1 MKSVYFLIIFTFYTS
16 FFAFAQKQDIDS
28 LNKTLAKFQ
37 TMPKFESDTNYI
49 NTLNILAF
57 KYRTINSDT
66 TLILAEKTKQLAE
79 KSRYEIGRIEA
90 IKNIGIF
97 YDVKGNYAKA
107 AECFLEALFFAEK
120 IKYQKGIGSLYNN
133 VANIYHNEGKYT
145 EALDMYFKALKIT
158 EKIGDKQEIA
168 YSLNNIGNI
177 YQSQEKYK
185 DALINY
191 FKSLKIRE
199 AMGNKQGIAR
209 SLNNIANVYEK
220 QEKLDEALE
229 YNLQS
234 LKIKKEISDKRGI
247 AASLNNMANIYVQ
260 QGKYKEAL
268 ENYLQ
273 SLEIKIAIGDKRGI
287 AYSKNGL
294 AKTYL
299 ALKDYKQALLF
310 AEEGLQLS
318 QKIGEKEEIR
328 NINEILSN
336 IYEATN
342 KPHKALYY
350 HKQFKIYADSLNNNE
365 IEKKTANLQIQY
377 EHDKKIAA
385 IETEQIKKDLEQKTA
400 LQAQKFQRDALITG
414 FLVLFIIALLILRNL
429 QKEKKAKIV
438 LQAKNIEILDQ
449 KAEIEQ
455 AKEEIMV
462 QSEEI
467 LHTHTKLQDAFK
479 TLNKKNED
487 IIASINT
494 AKRIQNAMLPDREE
508 ITRSLPE
515 HFILFMPRDIV
526 SGDFYW
532 FANKGDKTI
541 IAVSDCTGHGI
552 PGALMSMIGMNIL
565 DEIVNTKNI
574 TLPDKILYQLH
585 KDIHHALQHEKTEAR
600 EGMDIAIIVIEKSMI
615 IIKLEFSGAM
625 NSIYYVQNNE
635 FFEIK
640 GTKKA
645 IGGQIFGNNNV
656 ERNFE
661 KHSIEIHSPMNIYL
675 CSDGYQ
681 DQAGGEKGNKFMSKN
696 LKKLLLEISNQDFKE
711 QELILKQTIDDWMVK
726 GNRKQVDDITIFGL
740 KVN

>member
-1 MKSVYFLIIFTFYTS
+1 MKLFFFLFFFIFCLA

-28 LNKTLAKFQ
+28 LNKALAKFQ

-57 KYRTINSDT
+57 KYRTINADT
-66 TLILAEKTKQLAE
+66 TLILAEKTKELAE
-79 KSRYEIGRIEA
+79 RNRYEIGKIEA

-107 AECFLEALFFAEK
+107 AEYFLEALFFAEK
-120 IKYQKGIGSLYNN
+120 INYQKGIGSLYNN

-199 AMGNKQGIAR
+199 EMGNKQGISR

-220 QEKLDEALE
+220 EDKLTDALE
-229 YNLQS
+229 YNLLS

-247 AASLNNMANIYVQ
+247 AASLNNIANIYVRQ
-260 QGKYKEAL
+260 EKYKEAL
-268 ENYLQ
+268 AYYLQ
-273 SLEIKIAIGDKRGI
+273 SLEIKIEIGDKRGI

-328 NINEILSN
+328 NMNEILSN

-342 KPHKALYY
+342 TLHKALYY
-350 HKQFKIYADSLNNNE
+350 HKQFKIYADSLNNKE
-365 IEKKTANLQIQY
+365 TEKKTAILQAEY
-377 EHDKKIAA
+377 KYSKKLAA
-385 IETEQIKKDLEQKTA
+385 IETEQIKKDLEQKTT
-400 LQAQKFQRDALITG
+400 LQAQRFQRDALITG
-414 FLVLFIIALLILRNL
+414 FIVLFIIALLILRNL
-429 QKEKKAKIV
+429 RKEKKAKML
-438 LQAKNIEILDQ
+438 LQVKNIEILNQ

-455 AKEEIMV
+455 AKEEITM

-479 TLNKKNED
+479 ILNKKNQN

-494 AKRIQNAMLPDREE
+494 AKRIQDAMLPNREE

-552 PGALMSMIGMNIL
+552 PGALLSMIGINIL
-565 DEIVNTKNI
+565 DEIVNTQDI
-574 TLPDKILYQLH
+574 TSPEIILETLH
-585 KDIHHALQHEKTEAR
+585 KHIHYALQHEKTDAN
-600 EGMDIAIIVIEKSMI
+600 EGMDIAIIAIEKSTI
-615 IIKLEFSGAM
+615 IPKLEFSGAM
-625 NSIYYVQNNE
+625 NALYYVQNGNL
-635 FFEIK
+635 FEIK

-645 IGGQIFGNNNV
+645 IGGQIYGNIQRV
-656 ERNFE
+656 FE
-661 KHSIEIHSPMNIYL
+661 KHSIEIYSQTIVYM

-681 DQAGGEKGNKFMSKN
+681 DQFGGIENYKFMSKK

-711 QELILKQTIDDWMVK
+711 QEIILKQTIDDWMAK

-740 KVN
+740 KIKV